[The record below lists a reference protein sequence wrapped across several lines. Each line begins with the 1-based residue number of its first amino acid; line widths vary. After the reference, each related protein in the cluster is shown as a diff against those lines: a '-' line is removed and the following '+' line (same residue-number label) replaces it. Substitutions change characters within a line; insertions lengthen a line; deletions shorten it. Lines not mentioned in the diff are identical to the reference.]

1 VSGPRAIARAR
12 AIAYARIAN
21 TYATL
26 ANEVKGTPAADLARK
41 QAIEFREASAIASGY
56 VPRRQRRTIATIDRI
71 HASYRPAPTKEDF

>member
-41 QAIEFREASAIASGY
+41 QAAEFREASAIASGY
-56 VPRRQRRTIATIDRI
+56 VPRRQRVIATIDKV